1 MNLIVYFVTLRS
13 QVFRN
18 GINYVKSFC
27 NRIVST
33 FAADADAAT
42 ASASV
47 AEGAGSWEAEAEGIE
62 FNWKVAHC
70 SCCCICCCCCC
81 CAKEQIEQVCGK
93 CQRWIRFVWG
103 IKVFSWFRHRPEA
116 KIIGSLSDPPSLS
129 YPPTPP
135 RYTPLLP
142 LWHILCPFRDTLNWP
157 SIFCQ
162 RGNFVEKYS
171 GYL

>member
-62 FNWKVAHC
+62 FN
-70 SCCCICCCCCC
+70 
-81 CAKEQIEQVCGK
+81 
-93 CQRWIRFVWG
+93 
-103 IKVFSWFRHRPEA
+103 
-116 KIIGSLSDPPSLS
+116 
-129 YPPTPP
+129 
-135 RYTPLLP
+135 
-142 LWHILCPFRDTLNWP
+142 
-157 SIFCQ
+157 
-162 RGNFVEKYS
+162 
-171 GYL
+171 

>member
-47 AEGAGSWEAEAEGIE
+47 AEGAGSWAEGIE
-62 FNWKVAHC
+62 FN
-70 SCCCICCCCCC
+70 
-81 CAKEQIEQVCGK
+81 
-93 CQRWIRFVWG
+93 
-103 IKVFSWFRHRPEA
+103 
-116 KIIGSLSDPPSLS
+116 
-129 YPPTPP
+129 
-135 RYTPLLP
+135 
-142 LWHILCPFRDTLNWP
+142 
-157 SIFCQ
+157 
-162 RGNFVEKYS
+162 
-171 GYL
+171 